1 MAHTFSEILKRKL
14 AWEHGA
20 GQTATRVRVSPKVSE
35 DMLALV
41 GPLFDAKLKMPMP
54 TNINTMQMAGL
65 DWYVDET
72 LTDDDVVFS

>member
-1 MAHTFSEILKRKL
+1 
-14 AWEHGA
+14 
-20 GQTATRVRVSPKVSE
+20 
-35 DMLALV
+35 MLALV